1 MSSRWNPLAGVA
13 AVVCMAAAFI
23 IAGSSPDTQ
32 GSDAEITTYYTS
44 HSHQVQNI
52 VGLLLF
58 AVGILFLIAF
68 FAVLRER
75 LGDGPGTLA
84 FGAGIASAVFWFA
97 AVVCFTGPA
106 LATNDTSRFH
116 LDPNTYRL
124 ITDMGYAFWVGAVM
138 IGAVVVWATSAAAT
152 ESLPRW
158 FSRTGIVV
166 GLVLLFAVFFFP
178 AFLYALWILAASI
191 LLARE
196 PRVSAAPAPQP
207 A

>member
-1 MSSRWNPLAGVA
+1 
-13 AVVCMAAAFI
+13 
-23 IAGSSPDTQ
+23 
-32 GSDAEITTYYTS
+32 
-44 HSHQVQNI
+44 
-52 VGLLLF
+52 
-58 AVGILFLIAF
+58 
-68 FAVLRER
+68 
-75 LGDGPGTLA
+75 
-84 FGAGIASAVFWFA
+84 
-97 AVVCFTGPA
+97 
-106 LATNDTSRFH
+106 
-116 LDPNTYRL
+116 
-124 ITDMGYAFWVGAVM
+124 M